1 MRAISSATA
10 NSRLFWLR
18 GVSSAFNDICNIM
31 TVAVADAPT
40 VEAAAEAGS
49 SSQPCV
55 DRPPYSGAALEAH
68 VQRSWDYFRS
78 LGSPKWHVAPMVDQ
92 VCVCSSTWS

>member
-1 MRAISSATA
+1 MRAIAGATA
-10 NSRLFWLR
+10 NSGLFWHRRL
-18 GVSSAFNDICNIM
+18 SLALNELCNIM

-40 VEAAAEAGS
+40 VEAAAHAGS
-49 SSQPCV
+49 SSQPSV

-68 VQRSWDYFRS
+68 VQRSWNYFKS

-92 VCVCSSTWS
+92 VCACSNS